1 MFDSHIML
9 FPAEEEEEGEGEE
22 GMYDD
27 AEDDDDRENGHVN
40 GRGDDQVKIILVQEI
55 KLKKLPS

>member
-1 MFDSHIML
+1 ML

-40 GRGDDQVKIILVQEI
+40 GRGDDQVKAILVQEI
-55 KLKKLPS
+55 KLYKKTF